1 MYFEIIKLINCRG
14 NKMKIFQ
21 LYEKILVACGLRPS
35 GLHALKEIIKYVKE
49 DSKPVI
55 VLSVVPYYEPLYE
68 EDVYIFTSK
77 EDILEKFYKPFKEVL
92 EKAKEIGDQEKVVVK
107 TVLEDGEPF
116 IKIVDTALSENC
128 DLIVL
133 GRKKELGLMGKLLGA
148 NVARTIGQSPIDI
161 LVIPEGSNLSFNKIL
176 VPIDG
181 SVYSEI
187 ALKKACKIAQTFSSE
202 LFILSVVDFPE
213 EIATEYEDWPHH
225 LKELAYSGAK
235 KILEGAQKFA
245 ENLCKKVETDIREG
259 NPAEE
264 ILSFIKEKGI
274 ETVVMGSHGR
284 TGMKRLLMGSV
295 AEKVLTF
302 ASNPILVSKNL
313 EFRVI

>member
-1 MYFEIIKLINCRG
+1 
-14 NKMKIFQ
+14 MKIFQ
-21 LYEKILVACGLRPS
+21 LYEKMLVACGSEPS

-49 DSKPVI
+49 DGKPII
-55 VLSVVPYYEPLYE
+55 VLSVVPFYE
-68 EDVYIFTSK
+68 EFYEGDLYLFTSK
-77 EDILEKFYKPFKEVL
+77 EDILGKFYKPFEEVL
-92 EKAKEIGDQEKVVVK
+92 KKAKEIGDQEKVIVK
-107 TVLEDGEPF
+107 TVLEEGDPF

-133 GRKKELGLMGKLLGA
+133 GRKKELGLMGKLLGV
-148 NVARTIGQSPIDI
+148 NIARTIGHSPIDI
-161 LVIPEGSNLSFNKIL
+161 LVIPEGSNFSFNKIL

-202 LFILSVVDFPE
+202 LFILSVVDIPV
-213 EIATEYEDWPHH
+213 EISTEYPDLRERV
-225 LKELAYSGAK
+225 YSKAK
-235 KILEGAQKFA
+235 NILEGAQKFA

-259 NPAEE
+259 DPAEE

-274 ETVVMGSHGR
+274 ETVVIGSHGK

-302 ASNPILVSKNL
+302 TFIPVLVSKSL
-313 EFRVI
+313 EV

>member
-1 MYFEIIKLINCRG
+1 
-14 NKMKIFQ
+14 MKIFQ
-21 LYEKILVACGLRPS
+21 LYEKMLVACGSEPS

-49 DSKPVI
+49 DGKPII
-55 VLSVVPYYEPLYE
+55 VLSVVPFYEALYE
-68 EDVYIFTSK
+68 GYSYLFTSK
-77 EDILEKFYKPFKEVL
+77 EDILKKFYKPFKEAL
-92 EKAKEIGDQEKVVVK
+92 EKAKEIGDQEKVVIK
-107 TVLEDGEPF
+107 TVLEEGDPF

-176 VPIDG
+176 VLIDG
-181 SVYSEI
+181 SIYSEN
-187 ALKKACKIAQTFSSE
+187 ALKKTCKIAQTFSSE
-202 LFILSVVDFPE
+202 LFILSVVDIPV
-213 EIATEYEDWPHH
+213 EISAGYPDLRERV
-225 LKELAYSGAK
+225 YSRAK
-235 KILEGAQKFA
+235 NILEGAQKLA
-245 ENLCKKVETDIREG
+245 ENLCKKVETNIREG
-259 NPAEE
+259 DPADG

-274 ETVVMGSHGR
+274 ETVVMGSHGK

-302 ASNPILVSKNL
+302 ASIPILVSKSL
-313 EFRVI
+313 EFRAI

>member
-1 MYFEIIKLINCRG
+1 
-14 NKMKIFQ
+14 MKIFQ
-21 LYEKILVACGLRPS
+21 LYEKMLVACGSEPS

-49 DSKPVI
+49 DGKPII
-55 VLSVVPYYEPLYE
+55 VLSVVPFYEALYE
-68 EDVYIFTSK
+68 GYSYLFTSK
-77 EDILEKFYKPFKEVL
+77 EDILKKFYKPFKEAL
-92 EKAKEIGDQEKVVVK
+92 EKAKEIGDQEKVVIK
-107 TVLEDGEPF
+107 TVLEEGDPF

-176 VPIDG
+176 VLIDG
-181 SVYSEI
+181 SIYSEI

-202 LFILSVVDFPE
+202 LFILSVVDIPV
-213 EIATEYEDWPHH
+213 EISAGYPDLRERV
-225 LKELAYSGAK
+225 YSRAK
-235 KILEGAQKFA
+235 NILEGAQKLA
-245 ENLCKKVETDIREG
+245 ENLCKKVETNIREG
-259 NPAEE
+259 DPADG

-274 ETVVMGSHGR
+274 ETVVMGSHGK

-302 ASNPILVSKNL
+302 ASIPILVSKSL
-313 EFRVI
+313 EFRAI

>member
-1 MYFEIIKLINCRG
+1 
-14 NKMKIFQ
+14 MKVFQ
-21 LYEKILVACGLRPS
+21 LYEKMLVACGSEPS
-35 GLHALKEIIKYVKE
+35 GLHALKEIIKYIKE
-49 DSKPVI
+49 DGKPII
-55 VLSVVPYYEPLYE
+55 VLSVVPFYE
-68 EDVYIFTSK
+68 EFYEGDLYLFTSK
-77 EDILEKFYKPFKEVL
+77 EDILEKFYKPFKEAL
-92 EKAKEIGDQEKVVVK
+92 EKAKEIGDQEKVIVK
-107 TVLEDGEPF
+107 TVLEEGDPF

-181 SVYSEI
+181 SIYSEI

-202 LFILSVVDFPE
+202 LFILSVVDIPV
-213 EIATEYEDWPHH
+213 EISAEYPDLRERV
-225 LKELAYSGAK
+225 YSKAK
-235 KILEGAQKFA
+235 NILEGAQKLA

-259 NPAEE
+259 DPAEK

-274 ETVVMGSHGR
+274 ETVVIGSHGK

-302 ASNPILVSKNL
+302 ASIPVLVSKSL
-313 EFRVI
+313 EFRAI

>member
-1 MYFEIIKLINCRG
+1 
-14 NKMKIFQ
+14 
-21 LYEKILVACGLRPS
+21 
-35 GLHALKEIIKYVKE
+35 
-49 DSKPVI
+49 
-55 VLSVVPYYEPLYE
+55 
-68 EDVYIFTSK
+68 
-77 EDILEKFYKPFKEVL
+77 
-92 EKAKEIGDQEKVVVK
+92 
-107 TVLEDGEPF
+107 
-116 IKIVDTALSENC
+116 
-128 DLIVL
+128 
-133 GRKKELGLMGKLLGA
+133 MGKLLGS

-161 LVIPEGSNLSFNKIL
+161 LVIPEGSNLTFNKIL

-202 LFILSVVDFPE
+202 LFILSVVDIPV
-213 EIATEYEDWPHH
+213 EISTEYPDY

-235 KILEGAQKFA
+235 KFLEGAQKLA

-302 ASNPILVSKNL
+302 ASNPILVSKSL
-313 EFRVI
+313 EFRAI

>member
-1 MYFEIIKLINCRG
+1 
-14 NKMKIFQ
+14 MKIFQ
-21 LYEKILVACGLRPS
+21 LYEKMLVACGSEPS
-35 GLHALKEIIKYVKE
+35 GLHALKEIIKYIKE
-49 DSKPVI
+49 DGKPII
-55 VLSVVPYYEPLYE
+55 VLSVVPFYEALYE
-68 EDVYIFTSK
+68 GYSYLFASK
-77 EDILEKFYKPFKEVL
+77 EDILGKFYKPFKEVL

-107 TVLEDGEPF
+107 TVLEEGDPF

-133 GRKKELGLMGKLLGA
+133 GRKKELGLMGKLLGV
-148 NVARTIGQSPIDI
+148 NIARTIGQSPIDI

-202 LFILSVVDFPE
+202 LFILSVVDIPV
-213 EIATEYEDWPHH
+213 EISTEYPNLRERV
-225 LKELAYSGAK
+225 YSKAK
-235 KILEGAQKFA
+235 NILEGAQKLA

-259 NPAEE
+259 DPAEE

-274 ETVVMGSHGR
+274 ETVVIGSHGK

-302 ASNPILVSKNL
+302 ASIPILVSKSL
-313 EFRVI
+313 EFRAI

>member
-1 MYFEIIKLINCRG
+1 ME
-14 NKMKIFQ
+14 IFQ
-21 LYEKILVACGLRPS
+21 LYKKMLVACGLRPS
-35 GLHALKEIIKYVKE
+35 GLHALKELIKYVKE
-49 DSKPVI
+49 DSQPVI

-68 EDVYIFTSK
+68 EDVYLFTSK

-92 EKAKEIGDQEKVVVK
+92 EKAKEIGDQEKVVIK
-107 TVLEDGEPF
+107 TVLEDGDPF

-202 LFILSVVDFPE
+202 LFILSVVDIPV
-213 EIATEYEDWPHH
+213 EISTEYPDY

-235 KILEGAQKFA
+235 KFLEGAQKLA
-245 ENLCKKVETDIREG
+245 ENLCKKVEIDIREG

-302 ASNPILVSKNL
+302 ASNPILVSKSL
-313 EFRVI
+313 EFRAI

>member
-1 MYFEIIKLINCRG
+1 
-14 NKMKIFQ
+14 MKVFQ
-21 LYEKILVACGLRPS
+21 LYEKMLVACGSEPS
-35 GLHALKEIIKYVKE
+35 GLHALKEIIKYIKE
-49 DSKPVI
+49 DGKPII
-55 VLSVVPYYEPLYE
+55 VLSVVPFYEALYE
-68 EDVYIFTSK
+68 GYSYLFASK
-77 EDILEKFYKPFKEVL
+77 EDILGKFYKTFKEVL

-107 TVLEDGEPF
+107 TVLEEGDPF

-133 GRKKELGLMGKLLGA
+133 GRKKELGLMGKLLGV
-148 NVARTIGQSPIDI
+148 NIARTIGQSPIDI

-181 SVYSEI
+181 SIYSEI

-202 LFILSVVDFPE
+202 LFILSVVDIPV
-213 EIATEYEDWPHH
+213 EISTEYPNLRERV
-225 LKELAYSGAK
+225 YSKAK
-235 KILEGAQKFA
+235 NILEGAQKLA

-259 NPAEE
+259 DPAEE

-274 ETVVMGSHGR
+274 ETVVIGSHGK

-302 ASNPILVSKNL
+302 ASIPILVSKSL
-313 EFRVI
+313 EFRAI

>member
-1 MYFEIIKLINCRG
+1 
-14 NKMKIFQ
+14 MKVFQ
-21 LYEKILVACGLRPS
+21 LYEKMLVACGLEPS

-49 DSKPVI
+49 NIKPVI
-55 VLSVVPYYEPLYE
+55 VLSVVPFYEPLYE
-68 EDVYIFTSK
+68 EDVYLFTSK
-77 EDILEKFYKPFKEVL
+77 EDILGKFYKPFEEVL
-92 EKAKEIGDQEKVVVK
+92 RKAKEIGDQEKVVVK
-107 TVLEDGEPF
+107 TVLEEGDPF

-133 GRKKELGLMGKLLGA
+133 GRKKELGLMGKLLGV
-148 NVARTIGQSPIDI
+148 NIARTIGQSPIDI

-202 LFILSVVDFPE
+202 LFILSVVDIPV
-213 EIATEYEDWPHH
+213 EISAEYPDY

-284 TGMKRLLMGSV
+284 TGMKRLLVGSV

-302 ASNPILVSKNL
+302 ASIPVLVSKSL
-313 EFRVI
+313 EFKEI

>member
-1 MYFEIIKLINCRG
+1 
-14 NKMKIFQ
+14 MKIFQ
-21 LYEKILVACGLRPS
+21 LYEKMLVACGSEPS

-55 VLSVVPYYEPLYE
+55 VLSVVPFYE
-68 EDVYIFTSK
+68 EFYEGDLYLFASK
-77 EDILEKFYKPFKEVL
+77 EDILGKFYKPFKEVL
-92 EKAKEIGDQEKVVVK
+92 EKAKEIGDQEKVVIK
-107 TVLEDGEPF
+107 TVLEEGDPF

-181 SVYSEI
+181 SIYSEI

-202 LFILSVVDFPE
+202 LFILSVVDIPV
-213 EIATEYEDWPHH
+213 EISAEYPDLRERV
-225 LKELAYSGAK
+225 YSKAK
-235 KILEGAQKFA
+235 NILEGAQKLA

-259 NPAEE
+259 DPAEE

-274 ETVVMGSHGR
+274 ETVVMGSHGK

-302 ASNPILVSKNL
+302 ASIPILVSKSL
-313 EFRVI
+313 EFRAI

>member
-1 MYFEIIKLINCRG
+1 
-14 NKMKIFQ
+14 MKVFQ
-21 LYEKILVACGLRPS
+21 LYEKMLVACGSEPS
-35 GLHALKEIIKYVKE
+35 GLHALKEIIKYIKE
-49 DSKPVI
+49 DGKPI
-55 VLSVVPYYEPLYE
+55 TVLSVVPFYE
-68 EDVYIFTSK
+68 EFYEGDLYLFTSK
-77 EDILEKFYKPFKEVL
+77 EDILEKFYKPFKEAL

-107 TVLEDGEPF
+107 TVLEEGDPF

-181 SVYSEI
+181 SIYSEI

-202 LFILSVVDFPE
+202 LFILSVVDIPV
-213 EIATEYEDWPHH
+213 EISAEYPDLRERV
-225 LKELAYSGAK
+225 YSKAK
-235 KILEGAQKFA
+235 NILEGAQKLA

-259 NPAEE
+259 DPAEE

-274 ETVVMGSHGR
+274 ETVVIGSHGK

-302 ASNPILVSKNL
+302 ASIPILVSKSL
-313 EFRVI
+313 EFRAI

>member
-1 MYFEIIKLINCRG
+1 
-14 NKMKIFQ
+14 MKVFQ
-21 LYEKILVACGLRPS
+21 LYEKMLVACGSEPS
-35 GLHALKEIIKYVKE
+35 GLHALKEIIKYIKE
-49 DSKPVI
+49 DGKPII
-55 VLSVVPYYEPLYE
+55 VLSVVPFYE
-68 EDVYIFTSK
+68 EFYEGYSYLFTSK

-92 EKAKEIGDQEKVVVK
+92 EKAKEIGDQEKVVIK
-107 TVLEDGEPF
+107 TVLEEGDPF

-181 SVYSEI
+181 SIYSEI

-202 LFILSVVDFPE
+202 LFILSVVDIPV
-213 EIATEYEDWPHH
+213 EISTEYPNLRERV
-225 LKELAYSGAK
+225 YSKAK
-235 KILEGAQKFA
+235 NILEGAQKLA

-259 NPAEE
+259 DPAEE

-274 ETVVMGSHGR
+274 ETVVIGSHGK

-302 ASNPILVSKNL
+302 ASIPILVSKSL
-313 EFRVI
+313 EFRAI

>member
-1 MYFEIIKLINCRG
+1 
-14 NKMKIFQ
+14 MKIFQ
-21 LYEKILVACGLRPS
+21 LYEKMLVACGSEPS

-49 DSKPVI
+49 DGKPII
-55 VLSVVPYYEPLYE
+55 VLSVVPFYE
-68 EDVYIFTSK
+68 EFYEGYSYLFTSK
-77 EDILEKFYKPFKEVL
+77 EDILEKFYKPFKEAL
-92 EKAKEIGDQEKVVVK
+92 EKAKEIGDQEKVVIK
-107 TVLEDGEPF
+107 TVLEEGDPF

-133 GRKKELGLMGKLLGA
+133 GRKKELGLMGKLLGV
-148 NVARTIGQSPIDI
+148 NIARTIGQSPIDI

-181 SVYSEI
+181 SIYSEI
-187 ALKKACKIAQTFSSE
+187 ALKKACKIAQTFFSE
-202 LFILSVVDFPE
+202 LFILSVVDIPV
-213 EIATEYEDWPHH
+213 EISAEYPDLRERV
-225 LKELAYSGAK
+225 YSKAK
-235 KILEGAQKFA
+235 NILEGAQKLA

-259 NPAEE
+259 DPAEE

-274 ETVVMGSHGR
+274 ETVVIGSHGK

-302 ASNPILVSKNL
+302 ASIPVLVSKSL
-313 EFRVI
+313 EFRAI

>member
-1 MYFEIIKLINCRG
+1 
-14 NKMKIFQ
+14 MKVFQ
-21 LYEKILVACGLRPS
+21 LYEKMLVACGSEPS

-49 DSKPVI
+49 DGKPI
-55 VLSVVPYYEPLYE
+55 TVLSVVPFYEELYE
-68 EDVYIFTSK
+68 GYSYLFASK
-77 EDILEKFYKPFKEVL
+77 EDILEKFYKPFKEAL
-92 EKAKEIGDQEKVVVK
+92 EKAKEIGDQEKVVIK
-107 TVLEDGEPF
+107 TVLEEGDPF

-181 SVYSEI
+181 SIYSEI

-202 LFILSVVDFPE
+202 LFILSVVDIPV
-213 EIATEYEDWPHH
+213 EISAEYPDLRERV
-225 LKELAYSGAK
+225 YSKAK
-235 KILEGAQKFA
+235 NILEEAQKLA

-259 NPAEE
+259 DPAEK

-274 ETVVMGSHGR
+274 ETVVIGSHGK

-302 ASNPILVSKNL
+302 ASIPILVSKSL
-313 EFRVI
+313 EFRAI

>member
-1 MYFEIIKLINCRG
+1 
-14 NKMKIFQ
+14 MKVFQ
-21 LYEKILVACGLRPS
+21 LYEKMLVACGSEPS

-49 DSKPVI
+49 DGKPII
-55 VLSVVPYYEPLYE
+55 VLSVVPFYEELYE
-68 EDVYIFTSK
+68 GYSYLFTSK
-77 EDILEKFYKPFKEVL
+77 EDILEKFYKPFKEAL
-92 EKAKEIGDQEKVVVK
+92 EKAKEIGDQEKVVIK
-107 TVLEDGEPF
+107 TVLEEGDPF

-148 NVARTIGQSPIDI
+148 NVARTIGQAPIDI

-181 SVYSEI
+181 SIYSEI
-187 ALKKACKIAQTFSSE
+187 ALKKACKIAQTFFSE
-202 LFILSVVDFPE
+202 LFILSVVDIPV
-213 EIATEYEDWPHH
+213 EISAEYPDLRERV
-225 LKELAYSGAK
+225 YSKAK
-235 KILEGAQKFA
+235 NILEGAQKLA

-259 NPAEE
+259 DPAEE

-274 ETVVMGSHGR
+274 ETVVIGSHGK

-302 ASNPILVSKNL
+302 ASIPILVSKSL
-313 EFRVI
+313 EFRAI

>member
-1 MYFEIIKLINCRG
+1 M
-14 NKMKIFQ
+14 
-21 LYEKILVACGLRPS
+21 LVACGLEPS

-49 DSKPVI
+49 NIKPVI
-55 VLSVVPYYEPLYE
+55 VLSVVPFYEPLYYE
-68 EDVYIFTSK
+68 EDVYLFTSK
-77 EDILEKFYKPFKEVL
+77 EDILGKFYKPFEEVL
-92 EKAKEIGDQEKVVVK
+92 EKAKEIGDQEKVVIK
-107 TVLEDGEPF
+107 TVLEEGDPF

-148 NVARTIGQSPIDI
+148 NVTRTIGQSPIDI

-202 LFILSVVDFPE
+202 LFILSVVDIPV
-213 EIATEYEDWPHH
+213 EISTEYPDY
-225 LKELAYSGAK
+225 LKELAYSEAK
-235 KILEGAQKFA
+235 KFLEGAQKFA

-302 ASNPILVSKNL
+302 ASIPVLISKSL
-313 EFRVI
+313 EFKEI